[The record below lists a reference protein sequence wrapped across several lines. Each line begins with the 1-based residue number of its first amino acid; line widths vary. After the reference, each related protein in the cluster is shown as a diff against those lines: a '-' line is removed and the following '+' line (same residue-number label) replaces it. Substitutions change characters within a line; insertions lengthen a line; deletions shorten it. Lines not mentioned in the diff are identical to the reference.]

1 MENLIFHIL
10 GMLIMWLILQKPLQ
24 ITIHHK
30 HENVISPMN
39 QIDMDALEQQMLK
52 EDPKKD
58 KLYQE
63 LDDALANIGDIMG
76 GSDR

>member
-30 HENVISPMN
+30 HENVISTN
-39 QIDMDALEQQMLK
+39 NLVDMDALEQQMLK

-58 KLYQE
+58 QLYKE
-63 LDDALANIGDIMG
+63 LDDALADLGDIMG

>member
-1 MENLIFHIL
+1 
-10 GMLIMWLILQKPLQ
+10 MLIMWLILQKPLQ

-30 HENVISPMN
+30 HENVVSPEN
-39 QIDMDALEQQMLK
+39 QVDMDALEQKMLK

-58 KLYQE
+58 QLYKE

>member
-1 MENLIFHIL
+1 MFFIV
-10 GMLIMWLILQKPLQ
+10 GMLLSYLILQRPLQ

-30 HENVISPMN
+30 NENVVNPIT
-39 QIDMDALEQQMLK
+39 AEQMEEFEKAMLTK
-52 EDPKKD
+52 DPKKD
-58 KLYQE
+58 QLYKE

>member
-1 MENLIFHIL
+1 
-10 GMLIMWLILQKPLQ
+10 
-24 ITIHHK
+24 
-30 HENVISPMN
+30 MN

>member
-1 MENLIFHIL
+1 MDNLIFYIL

-30 HENVISPMN
+30 HENVISPEN
-39 QIDMDALEQQMLK
+39 QVDIDALEQQMLK

-58 KLYQE
+58 QLYKE
-63 LDDALANIGDIMG
+63 LDDTLANIGDIMG